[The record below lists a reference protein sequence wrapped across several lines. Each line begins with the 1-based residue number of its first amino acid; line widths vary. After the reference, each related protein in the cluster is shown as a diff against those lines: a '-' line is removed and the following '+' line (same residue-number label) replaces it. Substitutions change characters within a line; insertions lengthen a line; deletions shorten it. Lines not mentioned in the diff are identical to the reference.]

1 MMTAA
6 QVHTGS
12 QSGQGSI
19 YLPSLAEMV
28 RTEQLTKMEKL
39 FEIKFQNGRELGH
52 QPGQFVEVSL
62 FGIGE
67 APISVSSS
75 PTKKGSFELAV
86 RAVGN
91 VTKALHTLD
100 RGAILGIRGP
110 FGRGFPAEEMKGKD
124 ILFVAGGIGL
134 VPLRSLINYALDNRS
149 DFGRMLVLFGAK
161 LPAEQLFLDE
171 LSKWRRS
178 KEMEYWETVDRA
190 DDQWKGNV
198 GVITT
203 LFPKITIDPRKTV
216 AVIVGPPIMYR
227 FAILEA
233 QVKGIPDEQIIVSL
247 ERKMKCG
254 VGKCGH
260 CQINHVYVCQE
271 GPVFSYAKIKELKEA
286 I

>member
-1 MMTAA
+1 MTTAA
-6 QVHTGS
+6 QVQTGS
-12 QSGQGSI
+12 LGLNSI
-19 YLPSLAEMV
+19 YLPTLAEIT

-39 FEIKFQNGRELGH
+39 FEIRLKNGQELGH

-75 PTKKGSFELAV
+75 PTKKGAFELAV
-86 RAVGN
+86 RSVGN
-91 VTKALHTLD
+91 VTKALHQMTP
-100 RGAILGIRGP
+100 GATLGIRGP
-110 FGRGFPAEEMKGKD
+110 FGEGFRVKEMKGKD

-134 VPLRSLINYALDNRS
+134 VPLRSLINYVLDTRS
-149 DFGRMLVLFGAK
+149 DFGRVMVFFGAK
-161 LPAEQLFLDE
+161 TPAEQLFLDE
-171 LSKWRRS
+171 LAKWRTS
-178 KEMEYWETVDRA
+178 KEMEYFETVDRSDA
-190 DDQWKGNV
+190 SWKGNV

-203 LFPKITIDPRKTV
+203 LFPKVTLDPKNTV

-233 QVKGIPDEQIIVSL
+233 QVKGISDDQIIVSL
-247 ERKMKCG
+247 ERRMKCG

-260 CQINHVYVCQE
+260 CQINDIYVCQE
-271 GPVFSYAKIKELKEA
+271 GPVFNYSRIKNLKEA

>member
-1 MMTAA
+1 MTAQA
-6 QVHTGS
+6 KSVASEQT
-12 QSGQGSI
+12 SI
-19 YLPSLAEMV
+19 YLPNLAQIV

-39 FEIKFQNGRELGH
+39 FEIKFQNGQDLGH

-75 PTKKGSFELAV
+75 PTKKGAFELAV
-86 RAVGN
+86 RSVGN
-91 VTKALHTLD
+91 VTKAMHQMEK
-100 RGAILGIRGP
+100 GATLGIRGP
-110 FGRGFPAEEMKGKD
+110 FGKGFPVDEMKGKD

-134 VPLRSLINYALDNRS
+134 VPLRSLINYVLDKRS
-149 DFGRMLVLFGAK
+149 DFGRVIVFFGAK
-161 LPAEQLFLDE
+161 TPSEQLFLDE
-171 LSKWRRS
+171 LSKWRSS
-178 KEMEYWETVDRA
+178 KNMEYLETVDRS
-190 DDQWKGNV
+190 DGQWKGNV

-203 LFPKITIDPRKTV
+203 LFPKVSIDPQKTV

-233 QVKGIPDEQIIVSL
+233 QVKGIPNDQIIVSL
-247 ERKMKCG
+247 ERRMKCG

-260 CQINHVYVCQE
+260 CQINHLYVCQE
-271 GPVFSYAKIKELKEA
+271 GPVFRYEKIKDLKEA

>member
-6 QVHTGS
+6 QVQPT
-12 QSGQGSI
+12 SI
-19 YLPSLAEMV
+19 YLPSLAEIV

-39 FEIKFQNGRELGH
+39 FEIKLQNDQELGH

-91 VTKALHTLD
+91 VTKTLHTLN
-100 RGAILGIRGP
+100 RGATLGIRGP
-110 FGRGFPAEEMKGKD
+110 FGKGFPIEEMKGKD
-124 ILFVAGGIGL
+124 ILIVAGGIGL
-134 VPLRSLINYALDNRS
+134 VPLRSLINYVLDNRS
-149 DFGRMLVLFGAK
+149 HFGRVFVLFGAK
-161 LPAEQLFLDE
+161 TPAEQLFLDE
-171 LSKWRRS
+171 LAKWRQS
-178 KEMEYWETVDRA
+178 KDMEYWETVDRS
-190 DDQWKGNV
+190 DGQWKGNV

-203 LFPKITIDPRKTV
+203 LFPKITVDPQKTI

-233 QVKGIPDEQIIVSL
+233 QVKGIPDDQIIVSL
-247 ERKMKCG
+247 ERRMKCG

-260 CQINHVYVCQE
+260 CQINHIYVCQE
-271 GPVFSYAKIKELKEA
+271 GPVFNYAKIKDLKEA

>member
-1 MMTAA
+1 MMNAA
-6 QVHTGS
+6 KVQPT
-12 QSGQGSI
+12 SI
-19 YLPSLAEMV
+19 YLPHLAEIV

-39 FEIKFQNGRELGH
+39 FEIKFQNGQELGH

-75 PTKKGSFELAV
+75 PTKKGSFDLAV

-91 VTKALHTLD
+91 VTHALHTLN
-100 RGAILGIRGP
+100 RGATVGIRGP
-110 FGRGFPAEEMKGKD
+110 FGQGFPVEEMKGKD

-134 VPLRSLINYALDNRS
+134 VPLRSLINYVLDNRS
-149 DFGRMLVLFGAK
+149 HFGRVLVLFGAK
-161 LPAEQLFLDE
+161 TPAEQLFLGE
-171 LSKWRRS
+171 LAKWRQS
-178 KEMEYWETVDRA
+178 KDMEYLETVDRS
-190 DDQWKGNV
+190 DGQWKGNV

-203 LFPKITIDPRKTV
+203 LFPKITVNPQKTI

-233 QVKGIPDEQIIVSL
+233 QVKGIPDDQIIVSL
-247 ERKMKCG
+247 ERRMKCG

-260 CQINHVYVCQE
+260 CQINHIYVCQE
-271 GPVFSYAKIKELKEA
+271 GPVFSYAKIKDVKEA

>member
-1 MMTAA
+1 MTTAA
-6 QVHTGS
+6 QVQTGS
-12 QSGQGSI
+12 LGLTSI
-19 YLPSLAEMV
+19 YLPALAEIT

-39 FEIKFQNGRELGH
+39 FEIRLKNGQELGH

-86 RAVGN
+86 RSVGN
-91 VTKALHTLD
+91 VTKALHQMNP
-100 RGAILGIRGP
+100 GAPLGIRGP
-110 FGRGFPAEEMKGKD
+110 FGKGFPVEEIKGKD

-134 VPLRSLINYALDNRS
+134 VPLRSLINYVLDKRS
-149 DFGRMLVLFGAK
+149 DFGRVIVFFGAK
-161 LPAEQLFLDE
+161 TSAEQLFLDE
-171 LSKWRRS
+171 LARWRTS
-178 KEMEYWETVDRA
+178 KEMEYLETVDRS
-190 DDQWKGNV
+190 DGSWKGNV

-203 LFPKITIDPRKTV
+203 LFPKVTLDPKKTV

-233 QVKGIPDEQIIVSL
+233 QVKGIPDDQIIVSL
-247 ERKMKCG
+247 ERRMKCG

-260 CQINHVYVCQE
+260 CQINDIYVCQE
-271 GPVFSYAKIKELKEA
+271 GPVFNYARIKNLKEA

>member
-1 MMTAA
+1 MTAA
-6 QVHTGS
+6 QVQPT
-12 QSGQGSI
+12 SI
-19 YLPSLAEMV
+19 YLPSLAEIV

-39 FEIKFQNGRELGH
+39 FEIKLQNDQELGH

-91 VTKALHTLD
+91 VTKTLHTLN
-100 RGAILGIRGP
+100 RGATLGIRGP
-110 FGRGFPAEEMKGKD
+110 FGKGFPIEEMKGKD

-134 VPLRSLINYALDNRS
+134 VPLRSLINYVLDKRS
-149 DFGRMLVLFGAK
+149 HFGRVFVLFGAK
-161 LPAEQLFLDE
+161 TPAEQLFLDE
-171 LSKWRRS
+171 LAKWRQS
-178 KEMEYWETVDRA
+178 KDMEYWETVDRS
-190 DDQWKGNV
+190 DGQWKGNV

-203 LFPKITIDPRKTV
+203 LFPKITVDPQKTI

-233 QVKGIPDEQIIVSL
+233 QVKGIPDDQIIVSL
-247 ERKMKCG
+247 ERRMKCG

-260 CQINHVYVCQE
+260 CQINHIYVCQE
-271 GPVFSYAKIKELKEA
+271 GPVFNYAKIKDLKEA

>member
-6 QVHTGS
+6 QVQPT
-12 QSGQGSI
+12 SI
-19 YLPSLAEMV
+19 YLPSLAEIV

-39 FEIKFQNGRELGH
+39 FEIKLQNGQELGH

-91 VTKALHTLD
+91 VTKTLHTLN
-100 RGAILGIRGP
+100 RGATLGIRGP
-110 FGRGFPAEEMKGKD
+110 FGKGFPIEEMKGKD

-134 VPLRSLINYALDNRS
+134 VPLRSLINYVLDNRS
-149 DFGRMLVLFGAK
+149 HFGRVFVLFGAK
-161 LPAEQLFLDE
+161 TPAEQLFLDE
-171 LSKWRRS
+171 LAKWRQS
-178 KEMEYWETVDRA
+178 KDMEYWETVDRS
-190 DDQWKGNV
+190 DGQWKGNV

-203 LFPKITIDPRKTV
+203 LFPKITVDPQKTI

-233 QVKGIPDEQIIVSL
+233 QVKGIPDDQIIVSL
-247 ERKMKCG
+247 ERRMKCG

-260 CQINHVYVCQE
+260 CQINHIYVCQE
-271 GPVFSYAKIKELKEA
+271 GPVFSYAKIKDLKEA